1 MVRIRRSPPS
11 PVLDLHRR
19 MEQVMAQLLR
29 DVQPLETPAPWTP
42 RVDICESA
50 DGFVVTLEVAGVE
63 REEIDIVVEDRCLRI
78 SGTRSDPSPSGCV
91 RWHQMEIAQGR
102 FERVLM
108 LPQEVDP
115 ERITATHKDGYLHIR
130 IPRDPLGG

>member
-1 MVRIRRSPPS
+1 MVRIRRSPPA

-29 DVQPLETPAPWTP
+29 DAQPIETPAPWTP
-42 RVDICESA
+42 RVDILESA

-78 SGTRSDPSPSGCV
+78 SGARSDPSPSGCV

-115 ERITATHKDGYLHIR
+115 ERITATHKDGFLHIR

>member
-1 MVRIRRSPPS
+1 MVRIRRSPPA

-29 DVQPLETPAPWTP
+29 DVQPIETPAPWVP
-42 RVDICESA
+42 RVDIFEAA

-78 SGTRSDPSPSGCV
+78 SGSRPEPSPAGCV
-91 RWHQMEIAQGR
+91 KWHQTEIAHGR
-102 FERVLM
+102 FDRVLM
-108 LPQEVDP
+108 LPP
-115 ERITATHKDGYLHIR
+115 E
-130 IPRDPLGG
+130 

>member
-1 MVRIRRSPPS
+1 MVRIRRSPPT

-29 DVQPLETPAPWTP
+29 DVQPSEPPASWVP
-42 RVDICESA
+42 RVDIFEAA

-63 REEIDIVVEDRCLRI
+63 REDIDIVVEDRCLRI
-78 SGTRSDPSPSGCV
+78 SGTRPEPSPAGCV
-91 RWHQMEIAQGR
+91 RWHQMEISQGR

-108 LPQEVDP
+108 LPQEVDSDG
-115 ERITATHKDGYLHIR
+115 ITATHKDGFLHIR
-130 IPRDPLGG
+130 IPRGPIGG